1 MGATVVIPGEK
12 RAAHT
17 GVAAIEI
24 EKWLDSGYISKA
36 ELIKCVDGLGMEF
49 EIKRS

>member
-1 MGATVVIPGEK
+1 MKIIPGEK
-12 RAAHT
+12 RAACT

-36 ELIKCVDGLGMEF
+36 ELTKCVDGLGMQF

>member
-24 EKWLDSGYISKA
+24 EKWLDSGYKA